1 MNLDQK
7 VTFAETVFAQ
17 EVDGE
22 MVLLDMESE
31 NYFGL
36 DEVGTAIWQAMQE
49 KETLKE
55 VLETL
60 LEQYE
65 VEEEIFEDIER
76 DGLSGIHRRDK
87 RAHTVLGHYRTRP
100 LSGHQGQEQVRL
112 AGPDRH
118 LFLFHLSCGREH
130 RHDDRARAGDGPSP
144 AFPELRGQLDA
155 GELLLHR
162 RAAEFRLEFL
172 RVLRRNRSERNRGE
186 GSRYGRRQG
195 ARMRGLRREY

>member
-55 VLETL
+55 VLDLL

-65 VEEEIFEDIER
+65 VKEEMLENDLSDFVGKLVESGLVKVEER
-76 DGLSGIHRRDK
+76 
-87 RAHTVLGHYRTRP
+87 
-100 LSGHQGQEQVRL
+100 
-112 AGPDRH
+112 
-118 LFLFHLSCGREH
+118 
-130 RHDDRARAGDGPSP
+130 
-144 AFPELRGQLDA
+144 
-155 GELLLHR
+155 
-162 RAAEFRLEFL
+162 
-172 RVLRRNRSERNRGE
+172 
-186 GSRYGRRQG
+186 
-195 ARMRGLRREY
+195 

>member
-7 VTFAETVFAQ
+7 ITFAETVFAQ

-55 VLETL
+55 VFEVL

-65 VEEEIFEDIER
+65 VEEEMLEEDLKAFVKKLQESGLIE
-76 DGLSGIHRRDK
+76 L
-87 RAHTVLGHYRTRP
+87 V
-100 LSGHQGQEQVRL
+100 
-112 AGPDRH
+112 
-118 LFLFHLSCGREH
+118 
-130 RHDDRARAGDGPSP
+130 
-144 AFPELRGQLDA
+144 
-155 GELLLHR
+155 
-162 RAAEFRLEFL
+162 
-172 RVLRRNRSERNRGE
+172 
-186 GSRYGRRQG
+186 
-195 ARMRGLRREY
+195 